1 MKTTKNTQPQKT
13 EIERLIDS
21 MRTDAVVRTS
31 VTTKN
36 FGLFVRMYFP
46 HYFTFGFAPFHER
59 FFEIAEKK
67 VRHAAVLAFRSSG
80 KTTVLTQFYPIWA
93 MVGEQQKKSIIIISQ
108 TQHQARSHL
117 SNIKAELERNGIL
130 KNDLG
135 PFEEQ
140 DEAWNSGAIFV
151 SKYNAKITALSREQS
166 LRGLRS
172 KQYRPDLIICDDVE
186 DIASTRTLESRN
198 ATFTWYTSEVMPMG
212 DENTKVLYIGNLV
225 HEDCTIERLRNAIEK
240 NGFKSEYLRVGI
252 IDETTG
258 ESSWPARYPDRDAID
273 ALRHSIPDEDA
284 WYREFELRIPE
295 GMARLVSRSDIQY
308 YDQLPGETPH
318 LLLIGVD
325 LAISETQSA
334 DYTAIVP
341 MALYGRGKDR
351 KIYVLNPIIKKRL
364 DYTSTKSAIA
374 EVIDSIGSP
383 STVHVL
389 IEDVGYQRVIA
400 QDMTIDGYHMESCPV
415 RGDKRS
421 RLSVP
426 SSWVKMG
433 KVLFPRSGAEDLVT
447 QLVYFGSERFDD
459 LCDAFSI
466 GFNYA
471 MDTKNSSRLNFA
483 TTDKHGNILIFDPNS
498 PMAKL
503 ELIQRRI
510 DKQYDEDLAVKLKAY
525 EKSLEQIAKDRMNK
539 EAMRAIANYEALQ
552 CKKQTIEQR
561 NSVRREA
568 KNIEA
573 KLTILKEKET
583 PDKSQP

>member
-1 MKTTKNTQPQKT
+1 MKTTENTKPQKT

-93 MVGEQQKKSIIIISQ
+93 LVGEQQKKSIIIISQ

-130 KNDLG
+130 KTDLG

-140 DEAWNSGAIFV
+140 DEAWNSGAIFIG
-151 SKYNAKITALSREQS
+151 KYNAKITALSREQS

-240 NGFKSEYLRVGI
+240 NGFKSEYLRIGI
-252 IDETTG
+252 VDETTG

-295 GMARLVSRSDIQY
+295 GIARLVSRSDIQH
-308 YDQLPGETPH
+308 YDQLPSESPH

-325 LAISETQSA
+325 LAISEAQSA
-334 DYTAIVP
+334 DYTALVP

-351 KIYVLNPIIKKRL
+351 KIYILNPIIKKRL
-364 DYTSTKSAIA
+364 DYTSTKNAIA
-374 EVIDSIGSP
+374 DVIESIGSP

-433 KVLFPRSGAEDLVT
+433 KVLFPQSGAEDLVT

-483 TTDKHGNILIFDPNS
+483 TTDKNGNILIFDPSS
-498 PMAKL
+498 PTAKL
-503 ELIQRRI
+503 ELLKREA
-510 DKQYDEDLAVKLKAY
+510 DKRYEEKFSSDLKTY
-525 EKSLEQIAKDRMNK
+525 EANLEQIAKDRMN
-539 EAMRAIANYEALQ
+539 EESLRSLGNYEAAERR
-552 CKKQTIEQR
+552 KIVAEQR
-561 NSVRREA
+561 NIARRKA
-568 KNIEA
+568 KTTAVQTSIPV
-573 KLTILKEKET
+573 ET
-583 PDKSQP
+583 GTSDKSRP